1 MELHAFGDTSSGFGI
16 SAVAYAVITQASGMS
31 RELVAAKSRLAKKN
45 LTIPRL
51 ELVAAHMAANL
62 VENVRAAIEGY
73 PVKSVHGWID
83 STVALH
89 WISGGGT
96 YKQFVAYRVR
106 KFNAKN
112 FIEWRNV
119 ESERNPADTGS
130 RGCKGRPAVQRVV
143 VGTRMAVQFRDVA
156 D

>member
-1 MELHAFGDTSSGFGI
+1 MELHAFGDTSGFGI
-16 SAVAYAVITQASGMS
+16 SAVVYAVITQASGMS
-31 RELVAAKSRLAKKN
+31 RGLVATKSRLAKKN

-73 PVKSVHGWID
+73 PVNSVYGWID

-96 YKQFVAYRVR
+96 YKQFVANSLWSAKSTPRIVSSGGTWSL
-106 KFNAKN
+106 NATQ
-112 FIEWRNV
+112 
-119 ESERNPADTGS
+119 PT
-130 RGCKGRPAVQRVV
+130 
-143 VGTRMAVQFRDVA
+143 
-156 D
+156 